1 MTPGICQSGVVE
13 TELRAAATGSIYK
26 RDYFSISQ
34 AYMYARQTAAYLGVK
49 YKLIFDRVAL
59 HSAGN
64 EGVVMVEIAQ
74 TGVTL
79 RQLQILREVV
89 RTGSE
94 RAAAKS
100 LRITQPAV
108 SQQIK
113 QLETLLGVH
122 LFIRD
127 KGRLVPTAQTMT
139 LFREADATFVQME
152 RIAKTV
158 ASFQGIDSDTIG
170 IAAPHVFS
178 MRLLPDAVRML
189 RIRQPLAAV
198 HFKSGTYA
206 DVTDHV
212 LEGRADLGLGRLPL
226 DENVFD
232 WCPVTTAT
240 NVCIFHPD
248 HRLAQEDL
256 IRAEDLVGEPLVD
269 IEPQMQSHL
278 MSENA
283 MRYMGAEPHLAIQVD
298 VIGQEISFVAAG
310 LGISSSNTFAAR
322 QATCFDVVIRPF
334 EPSALYHYVVF
345 WQKGRHLGPMLQ
357 EAVRVL
363 VECARSDEASDDGA
377 SAGQPVSVDTSPAP

>member
-1 MTPGICQSGVVE
+1 
-13 TELRAAATGSIYK
+13 
-26 RDYFSISQ
+26 
-34 AYMYARQTAAYLGVK
+34 
-49 YKLIFDRVAL
+49 
-59 HSAGN
+59 
-64 EGVVMVEIAQ
+64 MVEIAK

-89 RTGSE
+89 RAGSE
-94 RAAAKS
+94 RAAAKA
-100 LRITQPAV
+100 LDITQPAV

-113 QLETLLGVH
+113 QLEALLAVQ
-122 LFIRD
+122 LFVRD

-139 LFREADATFVQME
+139 LFRDADATFVQME

-158 ASFQGIDSDTIG
+158 ASLQGIDSDTIG

-178 MRLLPDAVRML
+178 LRLLPDAIRKL
-189 RIRQPLAAV
+189 RSRQPVAAV
-198 HFKSGTYA
+198 HLKSGTYRE
-206 DVTDHV
+206 VTDHV

-232 WCPVTTAT
+232 WHPATTAT

-248 HRLAQEDL
+248 HRFAQKDM
-256 IRAEDLVGEPLVD
+256 IRAEDLVGEPLAD

-298 VIGQEISFVAAG
+298 VIGQEVSFVAAG

-322 QATCFDVVIRPF
+322 QVACFNVEIRPF

-345 WQKGRHLGPMLQ
+345 WQKGRHLGPMLE
-357 EAVRVL
+357 EAVNVL
-363 VECARSDEASDDGA
+363 IECARDAEVPGGVMTPDS
-377 SAGQPVSVDTSPAP
+377 